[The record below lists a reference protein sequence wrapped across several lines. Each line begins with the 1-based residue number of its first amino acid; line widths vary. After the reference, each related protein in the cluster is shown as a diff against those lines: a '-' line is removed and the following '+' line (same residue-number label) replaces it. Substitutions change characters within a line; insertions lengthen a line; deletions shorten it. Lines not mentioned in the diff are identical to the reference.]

1 MPFLCAFREI
11 MTYSDLHIPNRTQT
25 LQAGRDRKEME
36 KGWSDDGEM
45 SNGGW
50 VNGQIE
56 PCASMWA
63 EQTDP

>member
-1 MPFLCAFREI
+1 
-11 MTYSDLHIPNRTQT
+11 
-25 LQAGRDRKEME
+25 ME
-36 KGWSDDGEM
+36 KGWSDDGAE

-63 EQTDP
+63 EQTDPH

>member
-1 MPFLCAFREI
+1 
-11 MTYSDLHIPNRTQT
+11 
-25 LQAGRDRKEME
+25 ME
-36 KGWSDDGEM
+36 KGWSDDGAE

-63 EQTDP
+63 EQTDPQYSTTLSAFFF